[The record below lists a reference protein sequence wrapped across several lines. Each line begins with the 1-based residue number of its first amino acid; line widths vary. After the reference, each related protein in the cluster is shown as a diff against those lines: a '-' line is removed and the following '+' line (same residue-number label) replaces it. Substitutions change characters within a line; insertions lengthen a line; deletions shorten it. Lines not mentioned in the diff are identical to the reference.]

1 MNWKDKKNA
10 HLVPGRAWDSTLSSS
25 LPTPGYYPSVKTKG
39 QKLREVKP
47 LAQSH
52 KADPWKGQDTR
63 PGGQCPKS
71 LSSCGPHPVPGA
83 SYGLQES
90 LPGLPSGAVPNC
102 AWGRASRRRTWQ
114 KCPSSKRIPYQAQ
127 LNAEYIFCSWQSP
140 LLQVSLGHGAEVVEL
155 RGSLSQTL
163 TSVESP
169 RCAEV
174 GTTHSR
180 EPVILN

>member
-25 LPTPGYYPSVKTKG
+25 LPTPWYYPFAKTKG

-52 KADPWKGQDTR
+52 KADPWKGQDAR

-71 LSSCGPHPVPGA
+71 LSSCGPHPVPG
-83 SYGLQES
+83 LQES
-90 LPGLPSGAVPNC
+90 LPELTSGAVPNC

-114 KCPSSKRIPYQAQ
+114 KCPSSKRIPDSVPSA
-127 LNAEYIFCSWQSP
+127 AECRVHFLLVAITASP
-140 LLQVSLGHGAEVVEL
+140 SQPWTRSKSCGVTWLSAPNSHLCRKPEV
-155 RGSLSQTL
+155 R
-163 TSVESP
+163 
-169 RCAEV
+169 
-174 GTTHSR
+174 
-180 EPVILN
+180 